1 MASLLLLTWYLLVMD
16 SLLLA
21 VEKAQFGRPN
31 VPVVAHLTRVIV
43 LYVTAYT

>member
-1 MASLLLLTWYLLVMD
+1 VASLLLLTWYLLVMD

-21 VEKAQFGRPN
+21 VEKAQFGN